1 MEIKKIYHKGILTHE
16 YFVNESDTNEIVEKM
31 GLDKSLND
39 KLSDYLKNNECL
51 IIKRGND
58 YTLMS
63 NGREYFGIEISEL
76 INDED
81 VPDAKPYDSKARIP
95 ISYRGGMKALK

>member
-16 YFVNESDTNEIVEKM
+16 YSVNESDTNEIVEKM

-51 IIKRGND
+51 IIKSGND

-63 NGREYFGIEISEL
+63 NGREYSSIEISEL

-81 VPDAKPYDSKARIP
+81 VPDAKPYKP
-95 ISYRGGMKALK
+95 FKQNKKYGFNKKNK